1 MGTVLFVVVPII
13 VAVVIISGGEY
24 FGYLLDKDT
33 LMGCCTILGYLLSMV
48 AVLVNFQ
55 LARKRAE
62 AKIAEID
69 KEKPGFQEFYRLWK
83 KQQDD
88 ETNQALGSLAAG
100 ALLSGA
106 EELRRRERL
115 RSDARII
122 RDELRKK

>member
-1 MGTVLFVVVPII
+1 M
-13 VAVVIISGGEY
+13 VIFFI
-24 FGYLLDKDT
+24 
-33 LMGCCTILGYLLSMV
+33 
-48 AVLVNFQ
+48 NFQ
-55 LARKRAE
+55 LARKRA
-62 AKIAEID
+62 ATRIAEID
-69 KEKPGFQEFYRLWK
+69 KEKPGFLEFYRLWK